1 MDRAEAFKTLSLD
14 ESADGQMVQTAY
26 WTLVRQAQDR
36 ASTDPSARARVDRY
50 NEAYGVLAPGAR
62 MFTPPPPRDAGPA
75 PAGTEFIDRAVDWL
89 SDEAQRTRQ
98 RWPGRNA
105 EIGIICAAT
114 LFLMI
119 VALSDGASFL
129 LTMLGVLAVFAAV
142 WAPWRRER
150 APQADDATRAHAG
163 GPAHDLGE

>member
-36 ASTDPSARARVDRY
+36 AASDLSARAQVERY
-50 NEAYGVLAPGAR
+50 NQAYALLSPGAR
-62 MFTPPPPRDAGPA
+62 MFTPPPPRESGAA

-89 SDEAQRTRQ
+89 SEEAQRTRL

-105 EIGIICAAT
+105 EILAICVAT
-114 LFLMI
+114 LVLML
-119 VALSDGASFL
+119 VALSAGASFWF
-129 LTMLGVLAVFAAV
+129 TMICVLAVFVAV
-142 WAPWRRER
+142 WAPWHRER
-150 APQADDATRAHAG
+150 APKGDDAPRAHAS
-163 GPAHDLGE
+163 GPAHDLE